1 MAAFFLREEPD
12 GSSALFLSEERGVFL
27 FYSCVVVGGGLKEAE
42 DVNDG
47 NYGGVESDENSGN
60 LLGKIILYYK

>member
-1 MAAFFLREEPD
+1 MARPPCSSVRSGAFFL
-12 GSSALFLSEERGVFL
+12 FLL
-27 FYSCVVVGGGLKEAE
+27 VVVGGGLKEAE

-60 LLGKIILYYK
+60 LLEKIILYYK